1 MKKEEIDEK
10 ALQQKK
16 DYELQKLADE
26 ITTFLELHLGKDVLD
41 WWVNGCN
48 GQDLTKATI
57 RMYNRAKRIKGYENK
72 TNK

>member
-26 ITTFLELHLGKDVLD
+26 VIWMMEH
-41 WWVNGCN
+41 VNGIN
-48 GQDLTKATI
+48 EQNKNKLRKPILT
-57 RMYNRAKRIKGYENK
+57 MYNRAKRIKKWKN
-72 TNK
+72 